1 LGEQRRHIYR
11 VPHFGA
17 GKSSQFTQQQQ
28 VLIINIKFKLLVR
41 DVLVLVLVLVLRR
54 RILST
59 RWMILICVQNHLI
72 KFVF

>member
-1 LGEQRRHIYR
+1 MGEQRRHIYR

-41 DVLVLVLVLVLRR
+41 DVLVLVLVLRR